1 MKDTHYALTSGKDN
15 YVKFWDLDS
24 FEMVMR
30 FECEMGKQIRAL
42 AFSSIGDFF
51 VCAGVNKTIRLFQQ
65 TKDQVFPVELQ
76 NKIKEERL
84 LEEFQNPNMNNEAMK
99 KKHENM
105 NQAEYL
111 MDLIEGIEK
120 EAK

>member
-1 MKDTHYALTSGKDN
+1 MRIWDTDFGNCRKILNKVHDDGVYKITIMKDTHYALTSGKDN

-51 VCAGVNKTIRLFQQ
+51 VCAGVNKTIRLF
-65 TKDQVFPVELQ
+65 
-76 NKIKEERL
+76 
-84 LEEFQNPNMNNEAMK
+84 
-99 KKHENM
+99 
-105 NQAEYL
+105 
-111 MDLIEGIEK
+111 
-120 EAK
+120 

>member
-1 MKDTHYALTSGKDN
+1 MKDTHYAITSGKDN

-65 TKDQVFPVELQ
+65 TKDQIFAVELQ
-76 NKIKEERL
+76 NKIKEEHL

-120 EAK
+120 DAK